1 MSDLTVTEN
10 KKSVLR
16 SPYFVMVVLM
26 LGVFMTSL
34 DSFIVSPALP
44 IMVGDLN
51 TSFALVAWSITIFFL
66 LYTAVMPLGGK
77 LSDVFGRKRIYIAGV
92 AIFTIGSLLCSLSW
106 NIYSLIFFRA
116 IQAIG
121 GGLVQPAALSTMNN
135 SAPED
140 KRGKTMGVLMSMAAV
155 AMVVGPN
162 LGGYFVQH
170 FGWRTVFYIN
180 LPIGVLSIL
189 LALMFTESYG
199 ETKQHIDVIGS
210 GLLVSTLA
218 ALLLGL
224 VRLETLPFSDI
235 TVFPLIAASVLL
247 AILLVSYEK
256 RTQNPILNIPLL
268 IRGDILSLNL
278 AYMLLSGSL
287 TLIIIYIPSFAQVVL
302 HLNVQDSGTI
312 LTPLSVVLMIS
323 AVLGGILID
332 KFGAKPILMISSL
345 ATGAAIFGV
354 SLYVSDS
361 LSLAIMLALLGL
373 SLGLGLGA
381 FQIIMMSYMPESE
394 KATGS
399 GILGTFE
406 NIGGSVGSVIGAFFL
421 ADAAKKAITLSQ
433 AFSNIFWAG
442 AIIAIIATV
451 LVAYLTIQDYR
462 KANTLKMVSP
472 D

>member
-1 MSDLTVTEN
+1 MSDVIVTET
-10 KKSVLR
+10 KKSVLG

-26 LGVFMTSL
+26 LGVFMTAL

-44 IMVGDLN
+44 AIVGNLN
-51 TSFALVAWSITIFFL
+51 TSFELVTWSITIFFL

-92 AIFTIGSLLCSLSW
+92 ALFTIGSLLCSMSW
-106 NIYSLIFFRA
+106 NIYSLIFFRG
-116 IQAIG
+116 IQAVG
-121 GGLVQPAALSTMNN
+121 GGLVQPAALSTMNS

-140 KRGKTMGVLMSMAAV
+140 KKGKTMGILMSMAAV

-162 LGGYFVQH
+162 IGGYFVQH

-180 LPIGVLSIL
+180 VPIGVLSIL

-199 ETKQHIDVIGS
+199 ETKQHIDIIGS

-235 TVFPLIAASVLL
+235 TVFPLIVASVLL

-287 TLIIIYIPSFAQVVL
+287 TLVIIYIPSFAQVVL

-323 AVLGGILID
+323 AVVGGVLID

-345 ATGAAIFGV
+345 ASSIAIFGV

-361 LSLAIMLALLGL
+361 LSLAIVLALLGL

-421 ADAAKKAITLSQ
+421 ANALKNTVSYGQ
-433 AFSNIFWAG
+433 AFNNIFRAG
-442 AIIAIIATV
+442 AILAIIGTV
-451 LVAYLTIQDYR
+451 LVAYLILRGHSKADSTAMAAQD
-462 KANTLKMVSP
+462 
-472 D
+472 

>member
-361 LSLAIMLALLGL
+361 LSLAIILALLGL

-421 ADAAKKAITLSQ
+421 ADAAKKAITLNQ

-462 KANTLKMVSP
+462 KANTLKIVSP